1 MPRTKR
7 KTKPKARRRR
17 ASYPKGYKRV
27 SDATLA
33 ADRKKHP
40 SKFPAS
46 LVRRK
51 VENAEKRASRRKG
64 QMNLFG

>member
-7 KTKPKARRRR
+7 KKTTARRRR

-33 ADRKKHP
+33 ADRRKHP
-40 SKFPAS
+40 NKFPAS
-46 LVRRK
+46 LVKRK
-51 VENAEKRASRRKG
+51 VQNAEKRAGRKG
-64 QMNLFG
+64 QMSLFG